1 MKINSSFDSGNIEV
15 VSYDDPK
22 NITLNI
28 ATDSNSEFKQWFH
41 FKLHGETGQ
50 TVGFEILNAKD
61 CSYVDGWDDYQ
72 VVASY
77 DRQYWFRVDT
87 EFTAD
92 KTLKFSKQLEQS
104 TIYFAYF
111 EPYSY
116 ERHQNL
122 IQVSQ
127 LSDLCEHQ
135 VLGSTVD
142 GRDIDLLVIG
152 DESKE
157 RKIWVTARQHPGETM
172 AEWCA
177 EGLIDRLLDQ
187 NDALSRSLLDKAV
200 FYVVPNMN
208 VDGSYRGN
216 LRSNAAGANLNR
228 EWQTPSL
235 DNSPEVYHVRA
246 KMKETGVDAY
256 LDLHGDEALPYV
268 FVAGTEGVPS
278 YSDKIKSLEDE
289 FKSVLMSVNPD
300 FQDEFGYDKDEPG
313 KANMT
318 VANSWVGEE
327 FNCLSYTLEM
337 PFKDNANLPN
347 KETGWSSERSYILG
361 QTLLNPLYQLVDK
374 LRQSYG

>member
-1 MKINSSFDSGNIEV
+1 M
-15 VSYDDPK
+15 
-22 NITLNI
+22 
-28 ATDSNSEFKQWFH
+28 
-41 FKLHGETGQ
+41 
-50 TVGFEILNAKD
+50 
-61 CSYVDGWDDYQ
+61 
-72 VVASY
+72 
-77 DRQYWFRVDT
+77 
-87 EFTAD
+87 
-92 KTLKFSKQLEQS
+92 
-104 TIYFAYF
+104 
-111 EPYSY
+111 
-116 ERHQNL
+116 
-122 IQVSQ
+122 SQ

-235 DNSPEVYHVRA
+235 DKSPEVYHVRA

-374 LRQSYG
+374 LR

>member
-1 MKINSSFDSGNIEV
+1 MRINSSFDSGNIEV
-15 VSYDDPK
+15 VSADDPK

-28 ATDSNSEFKQWFH
+28 VTDSNSEFKQWFH
-41 FKLHGETGQ
+41 FKAHGETDQ
-50 TVGFEILNAKD
+50 TLGFEILNAKD
-61 CSYVDGWDDYQ
+61 CSYTDGWEDYQ

-92 KTLKFSKQLEQS
+92 KTLKFSKKLEQS

-122 IQVSQ
+122 VQVSQ
-127 LSDLCEHQ
+127 LSDVCRHE

-152 DESKE
+152 DESKQ

-177 EGLIDRLLDQ
+177 EGLIDRLLDH
-187 NDALSRSLLDKAV
+187 NDALSRSLLEQAV

-228 EWQTPSL
+228 EWETPSL
-235 DNSPEVYHVRA
+235 EKSPEVYHVRA

-347 KETGWSSERSYILG
+347 KEAGWSSERSYILG
-361 QTLLNPLYQLVDK
+361 QTLLNPLYQLVGK
-374 LRQSYG
+374 LR

>member
-15 VSYDDPK
+15 VSTDNPS

-28 ATDSNSEFKQWFH
+28 PTDSNSEFKQWFH
-41 FKLHGETGQ
+41 FKAHGNADAEY
-50 TVGFEILNAKD
+50 GFEILNAKD
-61 CSYVDGWDDYQ
+61 CSYVDGWENYQ

-87 EFTAD
+87 EYTAD
-92 KTLKFSKQLEQS
+92 KTLKFKHQFEQD
-104 TIYFAYF
+104 TVYFSYF

-122 IQVSQ
+122 IQAAQ
-127 LSDLCEHQ
+127 LSAICEHR
-135 VLGSTVD
+135 VIGDTVD

-157 RKIWVTARQHPGETM
+157 RKIWITARQHPGETM

-177 EGLIDRLLDQ
+177 EGFIDRLLDI
-187 NDALSRSLLDKAV
+187 NDALSRSLLEKAV
-200 FYVVPNMN
+200 IYVVPNMN

-228 EWQTPSL
+228 EWQNPSL
-235 DNSPEVYHVRA
+235 DKSPEVYHVREM
-246 KMKETGVDAY
+246 MKKTGVDAY
-256 LDLHGDEALPYV
+256 LDIHGDEALPYV

-278 YSDKIKSLEDE
+278 YSDKVKALEDE
-289 FKSVLMSVNPD
+289 FKAILMSVNPD
-300 FQDEFGYDKDEPG
+300 FQDEYGYDKDEPG
-313 KANMT
+313 KANLT
-318 VANSWVGEE
+318 VANSWVGEA

-337 PFKDNANLPN
+337 PFKENANLPN
-347 KETGWSSERSYILG
+347 QETGWSGERSYILG

-374 LRQSYG
+374 LRT

>member
-15 VSYDDPK
+15 VSTDTPS

-28 ATDSNSEFKQWFH
+28 RTDSNSEFKQWFH
-41 FKLHGETGQ
+41 FKAHAETGQ
-50 TVGFEILNAKD
+50 SYGFEILNAKD
-61 CSYVDGWDDYQ
+61 CSYVDGWENYQ

-87 EFTAD
+87 ELTDD
-92 KTLKFSKQLEQS
+92 KTLKFKHQFEQA
-104 TIYFAYF
+104 TVYFAYF

-122 IQVSQ
+122 IQVAQ
-127 LSDLCEHQ
+127 LSERCEHR
-135 VLGSTVD
+135 VLGHTVD
-142 GRDIDLLVIG
+142 GRDMDLLVIG

-177 EGLIDRLLDQ
+177 EGLIERLLDD
-187 NDALSRSLLDKAV
+187 NDALSRSLLESAV

-228 EWQTPSL
+228 EWQNPSM
-235 DNSPEVYHVRA
+235 DKSPEVFLVRELMQ
-246 KMKETGVDAY
+246 KTGVDAY

-278 YSDKIKSLEDE
+278 YSDSIVALEDE
-289 FKSVLMSVNPD
+289 FKTVLEAVNPD
-300 FQDEFGYDKDEPG
+300 FQDEVGYDKDEPG
-313 KANMT
+313 KANLT

-327 FNCLSYTLEM
+327 FKCLSYTLEM
-337 PFKDNANLPN
+337 PFKDNNNHPDPLY
-347 KETGWSSERSYILG
+347 GWSPERSVLFG
-361 QTLLNPLYQLVDK
+361 QDVLAATLTVADK
-374 LRQSYG
+374 I